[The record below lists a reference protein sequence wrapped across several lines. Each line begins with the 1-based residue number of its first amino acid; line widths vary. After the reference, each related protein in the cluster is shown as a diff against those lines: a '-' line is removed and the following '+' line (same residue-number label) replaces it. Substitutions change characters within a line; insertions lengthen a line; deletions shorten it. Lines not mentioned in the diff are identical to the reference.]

1 VEHRLSLLLE
11 HIGRKGGTWD
21 DLPAGPVG
29 GGGGGAAASGAI
41 KCQMIFELT
50 VLSDNWKQGKRP
62 DSHS

>member
-1 VEHRLSLLLE
+1 MTIIRTHWAKR
-11 HIGRKGGTWD
+11 GTWD
-21 DLPAGPVG
+21 DLPTGPVG